1 MLLAID
7 TATRATGVC
16 LANGAQI
23 LAEHIWHSE
32 RYHTVELAP
41 EVAVLLQRNHV
52 DLNDLEAVAVAS
64 GPGSYTGL
72 RIGMAL
78 AKGIALAQRI
88 PLIGVPTLDILAA
101 AQPAADL
108 RLLTLIVAG
117 RERFA
122 AVWYKWGAQRWN
134 ADSDPE
140 NWGWDEMVSHLDQPS
155 LVCGELDASQ
165 RTKLHKMSQV
175 TLASPAMSVR
185 RPGFLAELAFK
196 RLKAGK
202 LPETAILTPT
212 YLGDVESTA

>member
-140 NWGWDEMVSHLDQPS
+140 NWGWDELVSHLDQPS

>member
-7 TATRATGVC
+7 TATHATGVC
-16 LANGAQI
+16 LADGAQV
-23 LAEHIWHSE
+23 LAEHIWHSG

-52 DLNDLEAVAVAS
+52 DLSDLEAVAVAS

-101 AQPAADL
+101 AQPAADSP
-108 RLLTLIVAG
+108 LLALIVAG
-117 RERFA
+117 RGRFA
-122 AVWYKWGAQRWN
+122 AVWYKWGAQGWK

-140 NWGWDEMVSHLDQPS
+140 NWGWDELVSHLDQPS
-155 LVCGELDASQ
+155 IVCGELDASQ
-165 RTKLHKMSQV
+165 RTKLNKMSQV

-202 LPETAILTPT
+202 LPETAKLTPT
-212 YLGDVESTA
+212 YLGDVESKA

>member
-41 EVAVLLQRNHV
+41 EVAALLQRNHV

-140 NWGWDEMVSHLDQPS
+140 NWGWDELVSHLDQPS

>member
-101 AQPAADL
+101 AQPAADS

-117 RERFA
+117 RGRFA
-122 AVWYKWGAQRWN
+122 AVWYKWGAQRWK

-140 NWGWDEMVSHLDQPS
+140 NWGWDELVSHLDQPS
-155 LVCGELDASQ
+155 VVCGELDASQ

-202 LPETAILTPT
+202 LPEAAMLTPT